1 MNPSVRLASAALLAA
16 LAGAACSGT
25 TRETAVVAAAPPPR
39 AEAGRPPAAEV
50 KTDSTPRRYTEADV
64 RFMQG
69 MIAHHAQALAMT
81 ALVPARSARDDI
93 RLLAERI
100 EVSQRAEIAMMR
112 HWLEARHEEAPNE
125 DAHAEHHEHHEAA
138 GQPMLMPGMLTAE
151 ELARLAGATGAEF
164 DRLFLSFMIR
174 HHEGA
179 LEMVGTL
186 FASQGAA
193 QEPETFRFASDVDA
207 DQRAEIAR
215 MRRMLDARPSSAPRP

>member
-1 MNPSVRLASAALLAA
+1 MKSSVRLAGAALLAA
-16 LAGAACSGT
+16 LSGAACSGT
-25 TRETAVVAAAPPPR
+25 TRETVAVAAAPTPR

-50 KTDSTPRRYTEADV
+50 KTDSAPRRYTEADV
-64 RFMQG
+64 RFMHG

-112 HWLEARHEEAPNE
+112 RWLEARHEAAPSE
-125 DAHAEHHEHHEAA
+125 DAHHEHHEAA
-138 GQPMLMPGMLTAE
+138 GPPMLMPGMLTAE
-151 ELARLAGATGAEF
+151 ELARLASATGAEF

-179 LEMVGTL
+179 LEMVGAL